1 MLVMILERV
10 PSGLR
15 GELTR
20 WLIEPHTGTFVGH
33 VSALV
38 REKLWWKCVRSQE
51 AGGVIQI
58 WSTNTEQRF
67 AMRKAGDTDRRIVD
81 FDGIQLIRIP
91 HPQKAAVGEIDS
103 ADVAEAEENAISADK
118 PRRQRRNGNLRIT
131 LPPNVDRRET

>member
-10 PSGLR
+10 PSALR

-20 WLIEPHTGTFVGH
+20 WLIEPHTGTFVGQ

-38 REKLWWKCVRSQE
+38 RDKLWWKCVQSQDV
-51 AGGVIQI
+51 GGVIQI

-81 FDGIQLIRIP
+81 YDGIQLIRIP
-91 HPQKAAVGEIDS
+91 HPKKALVVASAGDPANANDASEVGDS
-103 ADVAEAEENAISADK
+103 TK
-118 PRRQRRNGNLRIT
+118 LKRRNGNLRIT
-131 LPPNVDRRET
+131 MPPNLGKQHE

>member
-1 MLVMILERV
+1 MMVMILERV
-10 PSGLR
+10 PPALR

-38 REKLWWKCVRSQE
+38 RDKLWWKCVQSQE

-67 AMRKAGDTDRRIVD
+67 AMRKSGDTDRRIVD

-91 HPQKAAVGEIDS
+91 RPPTSTPDAP
-103 ADVAEAEENAISADK
+103 ADQ
-118 PRRQRRNGNLRIT
+118 PRRRRGNRLRISMPDEPSAT
-131 LPPNVDRRET
+131 E